1 MEEQRGIRRELVGT
15 VIGRKM
21 KKTAVVR
28 VTRRVKH
35 PFYGKFVTVVKKYY
49 AHDEKEQTSV
59 GDTVRLVESKPLS
72 RLKRWRLKQIIEK
85 SIGREE

>member
-1 MEEQRGIRRELVGT
+1 MEGQRGIRRELVGT

-28 VTRRVKH
+28 VSRRVKH
-35 PFYGKFVTVVKKYY
+35 PFYMKYMTVTKKYY
-49 AHDEKEQTSV
+49 AHDEKEETTV
-59 GDTVRLVESKPLS
+59 GDRVRLIESKPLS
-72 RLKRWRLKQIIEK
+72 KLKRWRLKQIIEK